1 MWGKISV
8 HFPPFFRGVFQ
19 ISITKSLSLLVSTL
33 CNSRFPR
40 YRITILIMHTI
51 LWVKS
56 KWCRRE
62 IESRHWNCKGSF
74 KYDRVTAHRHHY
86 VFVLCVRKSVIW
98 YRNMTRTVFNF
109 MSSLKENARVLSVHI
124 WRRPETACGKSYI
137 TENAV
142 TGHIIEHKLCWM
154 V

>member
-1 MWGKISV
+1 MKLLLFLYLAGISCKNKKDLCGAKLV
-8 HFPPFFRGVFQ
+8 YIFPPFFRGVFQ

-86 VFVLCVRKSVIW
+86 VFVLCVRKSVL
-98 YRNMTRTVFNF
+98 YD
-109 MSSLKENARVLSVHI
+109 
-124 WRRPETACGKSYI
+124 
-137 TENAV
+137 TE
-142 TGHIIEHKLCWM
+142 I
-154 V
+154 